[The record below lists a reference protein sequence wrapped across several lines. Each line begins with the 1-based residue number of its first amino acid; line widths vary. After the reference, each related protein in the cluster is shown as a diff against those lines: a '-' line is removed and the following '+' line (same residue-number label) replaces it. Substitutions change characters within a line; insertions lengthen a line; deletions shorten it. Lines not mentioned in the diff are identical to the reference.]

1 MIRAGSDSARAVDP
15 ALRKACFGT
24 LRTGLNAMSQILTT
38 QLTVSNWIHFLMAS
52 MSDLTTPIEE
62 DENEAYF
69 EMDPGIIDD
78 EDEEED
84 EYGLSEDDNAYEDDE
99 DDLG

>member
-1 MIRAGSDSARAVDP
+1 
-15 ALRKACFGT
+15 
-24 LRTGLNAMSQILTT
+24 MSHILTT

-69 EMDPGIIDD
+69 EMDPGLIDD
-78 EDEEED
+78 DEEEEEED

>member
-1 MIRAGSDSARAVDP
+1 
-15 ALRKACFGT
+15 
-24 LRTGLNAMSQILTT
+24 
-38 QLTVSNWIHFLMAS
+38 MAS

-69 EMDPGIIDD
+69 EMDPGLIDD